1 MQCYRE
7 PFLSKIIFNAFTY
20 GTEKKIYINKQTKYK
35 IQTNSSNILN
45 YANNKKEQR
54 NGEDRLQAGSDP
66 GDFWLSRNNMA
77 VNIAN

>member
-1 MQCYRE
+1 MAWR
-7 PFLSKIIFNAFTY
+7 
-20 GTEKKIYINKQTKYK
+20 KKKYINKQTKYK

-54 NGEDRLQAGSDP
+54 NDEDRLQAGSDP